1 MEESQVQQPTVETT
15 TPPEAIKVL
24 EPSPQANFEPVNQS
38 VQKGQWILAQVVSFL
53 SQLSENLG
61 RLFGE
66 NQKLLI
72 NLGLILG
79 AIIAFR
85 VSLAVI
91 SALNEIP
98 LVAPTF
104 ELVGIAYSVWF
115 ISRYLLSSANRQE
128 LAQKIEGF
136 LNK

>member
-1 MEESQVQQPTVETT
+1 MEESQVQQSTVETT
-15 TPPEAIKVL
+15 TPPEAVKVL
-24 EPSPQANFEPVNQS
+24 EPAPQVNLEPVNQS

-61 RLFGE
+61 RLFSE
-66 NQKLLI
+66 NQRLLI

-91 SALNEIP
+91 AAINEIP

-115 ISRYLLSSANRQE
+115 INRYLLGSSNRQE
-128 LAQKIEGF
+128 LAQKIQGF
-136 LNK
+136 LDK

>member
-15 TPPEAIKVL
+15 PPEAVKVL
-24 EPSPQANFEPVNQS
+24 EPAPQVNFEPVNQS

-53 SQLSENLG
+53 SQLSDNLG

-66 NQKLLI
+66 NQQLLI

-91 SALNEIP
+91 AALNEIP

-115 ISRYLLSSANRQE
+115 ISRYMLSSTNRQE
-128 LAQKIEGF
+128 LAQTIQGF

>member
-1 MEESQVQQPTVETT
+1 MEESQVQPIVETT
-15 TPPEAIKVL
+15 TPPEAVKVL
-24 EPSPQANFEPVNQS
+24 EPAPQVNFEPVNQS

-53 SQLSENLG
+53 SQLSDNLG
-61 RLFGE
+61 KLFGE
-66 NQKLLI
+66 NQQLLI

-91 SALNEIP
+91 AALNEIP

-115 ISRYLLSSANRQE
+115 ISRYLLSSSSRQE

>member
-1 MEESQVQQPTVETT
+1 MEESQVQQPAVETT
-15 TPPEAIKVL
+15 TPPEAVKVL
-24 EPSPQANFEPVNQS
+24 EPAPQTNFEPVNQS

-66 NQKLLI
+66 NQRLLI

-91 SALNEIP
+91 AAINEIP

-115 ISRYLLSSANRQE
+115 ISRYMLGSTNRQE
-128 LAQKIEGF
+128 LAQKIQGF
-136 LNK
+136 LDK

>member
-1 MEESQVQQPTVETT
+1 MEESQVQQSTVETT
-15 TPPEAIKVL
+15 TPPEAVKVL
-24 EPSPQANFEPVNQS
+24 EPAPQANFEPVNQS

-61 RLFGE
+61 RLFSE
-66 NQKLLI
+66 NQQLLI

-79 AIIAFR
+79 AIIVFR

-91 SALNEIP
+91 AAINEIP

-115 ISRYLLSSANRQE
+115 INRYLLGSSNRQE
-128 LAQKIEGF
+128 LAQKIQGF
-136 LNK
+136 LDK

>member
-1 MEESQVQQPTVETT
+1 MEESQVQQSTVETT
-15 TPPEAIKVL
+15 TPPEAVKVL
-24 EPSPQANFEPVNQS
+24 EPAPQTNFEPVNQS

-66 NQKLLI
+66 NQQLLI

-91 SALNEIP
+91 AAINEIP

-104 ELVGIAYSVWF
+104 ELVGIAYAIWF
-115 ISRYLLSSANRQE
+115 INRYLLNSSSRQE
-128 LAQKIEGF
+128 LAQKIQGF
-136 LNK
+136 LDK